1 MVEKQEKP
9 SIQYNR
15 IKRKAR
21 TIPFGY
27 KIDDTGN
34 YLIPIESE
42 LKALEEAKS
51 DFDLAIDWL
60 RKNGISTAQKKGSRL
75 AFDGLIAID
84 HNESEASII
93 EINSETDFVARNH
106 DFQDFVG
113 EVSKLNLALKGNID
127 NLNATKYKS
136 TTDTVSS
143 FLVHLIS
150 KIGEKI
156 NIRRSDYIKE
166 NNGFVGT
173 YIHNVEKDNMGKIGV
188 IVSINTNLSKDK
200 IDDVLKKISMHIA
213 AASPISLNIND
224 LDKNLIKKEK
234 DIILEQINDNTKD
247 QPILDKIIDG
257 KIRKFYN
264 EIVLLEQ
271 KFIIDDKI
279 KVIDYIEHTAKE
291 LGGEIN
297 IKNFVRY
304 KVGEGL
310 K

>member
-1 MVEKQEKP
+1 MA
-9 SIQYNR
+9 SILAKN
-15 IKRKAR
+15 IKKLR
-21 TIPFGY
+21 
-27 KIDDTGN
+27 DTTGAGFMDCK
-34 YLIPIESE
+34 
-42 LKALEEAKS
+42 KALEEAKS

-60 RKNGISTAQKKGSRL
+60 RKNGISTAQKKGSRS

-156 NIRRSDYIKE
+156 NIRRSAYIKE

-224 LDKNLIKKEK
+224 LDKNLIKNEK

-247 QPILDKIIDG
+247 QSILDKIIDG
-257 KIRKFYN
+257 KMRKFYN

-310 K
+310 E